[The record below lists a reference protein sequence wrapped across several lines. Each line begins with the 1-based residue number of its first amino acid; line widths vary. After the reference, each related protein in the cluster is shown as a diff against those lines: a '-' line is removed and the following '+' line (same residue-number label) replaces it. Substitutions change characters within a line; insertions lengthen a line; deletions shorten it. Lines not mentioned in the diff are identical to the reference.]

1 MSHFPTHGKIRN
13 PVNAR
18 VPAYPVPCWP
28 RNPAPRSRHRLTLE
42 FLQQPPNADW
52 RSGCELP
59 IKRWVSIFPWR
70 RAHCRCVTLSKIK
83 CGDPDLSITVLKQ
96 GQSCLFSIQY
106 FWRPGVSPL
115 NSAFPFKNQIFP
127 DHFHTLVLHAP
138 GGWRTHTA
146 RGVSSGFNFYWGLIL
161 LFRNTFSWVGPFL
174 LTR

>member
-28 RNPAPRSRHRLTLE
+28 RNPAPRSRHRLPLE

-115 NSAFPFKNQIFP
+115 NSAFPFKNQIFSRSFS
-127 DHFHTLVLHAP
+127 HSGSSCTWWLKNTHSS
-138 GGWRTHTA
+138 GGVIRIQLLLGAHTA
-146 RGVSSGFNFYWGLIL
+146 F
-161 LFRNTFSWVGPFL
+161 
-174 LTR
+174 